1 MKKKK
6 LIMKLISDLYAAKE
20 LLDAAYDEISILE
33 KALDMQ
39 REAAKVQTKQEL
51 REALTKMPGVPVDEI
66 PLAG

>member
-39 REAAKVQTKQEL
+39 RKAEKAQTKQEL
-51 REALTKMPGVPVDEI
+51 REALQKMPGVPVSEI

>member
-39 REAAKVQTKQEL
+39 RKAEKAQTKQEL
-51 REALTKMPGVPVDEI
+51 REALPKMPGVPVSEI

>member
-39 REAAKVQTKQEL
+39 RKAEKAQTKQEL
-51 REALTKMPGVPVDEI
+51 REALQKIPGVPVSGI

>member
-51 REALTKMPGVPVDEI
+51 REALNKMPGVPVAGI

>member
-39 REAAKVQTKQEL
+39 RKAEKAQTKQEL
-51 REALTKMPGVPVDEI
+51 REALQKMPEVPVSEI

>member
-1 MKKKK
+1 MVKKKK

-39 REAAKVQTKQEL
+39 REAAKLVEL
-51 REALTKMPGVPVDEI
+51 IQRRLRFLGTLPAP
-66 PLAG
+66 

>member
-51 REALTKMPGVPVDEI
+51 REALTKMPGVPVAGI